1 MRRTRRCTAPNRAD
15 GTKSP
20 SDGRA
25 ARNSHN
31 FTPMKTIARFL
42 IATLA
47 LSACAKEVQRKES
60 TSDTT
65 NVAPVV
71 STIEVSRGPGGM
83 SERVGWIFS
92 PDRKSILVV
101 ADPSGVEAEP
111 VPNGFVFGDETS
123 GFQLQMD
130 SVWDVA
136 VSPDWKSVA
145 FSRAYQIAD
154 GSGASDPVY
163 LSDLARRT
171 SIDTAALRAGS
182 FASSGMS
189 SSRAVAQPGLVR
201 VPSDPHSAT
210 AGDSAVPKMF
220 PVARGWRVRWT
231 SDGALIAL
239 GNAPA
244 RALDAEPSE
253 SWTALDPKTG
263 EFHGS
268 LPSTSKIVEP
278 VLNYGPVLH
287 SSSGPDMTA
296 APPIK
301 VSRDGKE
308 MTIVSERGVIT
319 MTAAATDS
327 VAATPYV
334 VGPGIALAATA
345 GGRYVVA
352 IAPRAKIAAGESPVE
367 LVVYRVSW

>member
-1 MRRTRRCTAPNRAD
+1 
-15 GTKSP
+15 
-20 SDGRA
+20 
-25 ARNSHN
+25 
-31 FTPMKTIARFL
+31 MKTIALFGVAAL
-42 IATLA
+42 V

-71 STIEVSRGPGGM
+71 STIEVSHGAAGM
-83 SERVGWIFS
+83 SERVGWLLS
-92 PDRKSILVV
+92 ADRKSILVV
-101 ADPSGVEAEP
+101 ADPTGVEAEP
-111 VPNGFVFGDETS
+111 VPNGFVFGDETT
-123 GFQLQMD
+123 GFQLQVD

-154 GSGASDPVY
+154 GSGATDPVY

-189 SSRAVAQPGLVR
+189 SARAMAQPGVVR
-201 VPSDPHSAT
+201 VPTDPHSAT
-210 AGDSAVPKMF
+210 AGDSASPKMF
-220 PVARGWRVRWT
+220 PIARGWRVRWT
-231 SDGALIAL
+231 SDGSLIAL

-244 RALDAEPSE
+244 RALDAEPSQ

-268 LPSTSKIVEP
+268 LPATSKIVEAA
-278 VLNYGPVLH
+278 LTYGPVLH
-287 SSSGPDMTA
+287 SGSGPDLTS

-301 VSRDGKE
+301 ARRDGKE
-308 MTIVSERGVIT
+308 LTIVSERGVIT
-319 MTAAATDS
+319 LTVSGDS
-327 VAATPYV
+327 SVATPYV
-334 VGPGIALAATA
+334 VGPGIAVAATG
-345 GGRYVVA
+345 GGRFIVA
-352 IAPRAKIAAGESPVE
+352 IAPRGKIGAGESPVE